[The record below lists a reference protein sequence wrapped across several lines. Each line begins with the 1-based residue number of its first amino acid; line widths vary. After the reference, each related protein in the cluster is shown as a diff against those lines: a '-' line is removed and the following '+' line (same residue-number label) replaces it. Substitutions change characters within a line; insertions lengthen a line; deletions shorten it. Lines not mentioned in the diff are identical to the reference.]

1 MYSHLFLPS
10 HMTYVHWT
18 LGQLSH
24 HEDRSD
30 TLPLCMGHNGE
41 VGRPGFKVLGAE
53 RIDEKKMMSL

>member
-1 MYSHLFLPS
+1 
-10 HMTYVHWT
+10 MTYVHWT

-41 VGRPGFKVLGAE
+41 VGRPGFKMLGTE
-53 RIDEKKMMSL
+53 RIDERKC